1 MAGSIF
7 DSDWSPETTQETPK
21 TSIFDEEW
29 SPDPVEEAEGVPV
42 APEQSFEAYNII
54 RELEGI
60 EQDSLTETAILEN
73 KNLVEGI
80 RNIMKARYSEETRN
94 KFSFDERYDRD
105 MSDADLIQEWQNWMR
120 SLTGGQTVTTGNDV
134 AWFAMADD
142 EQRALMGASFEIMD
156 KMPGIFK
163 DNVTWGETFDGMR
176 DYARAG
182 IWDPS
187 TVLGLGIGRLFTKA
201 SSKTAG
207 FAMRKAAQLAYKN
220 ALKRGMTKEQAKK
233 VRKDVIK
240 KGFRKAGIKEKLPAV
255 IAGTSTDAAIA
266 VGTDQLYQGLR
277 IGSGVQDSRSLP
289 QSVGAA
295 LGVIVMPALTVGTKT
310 VAKGMGEILNFKK
323 YVDISSKFAG
333 RSGEE
338 ITEQVMERTDVKLID
353 TNLRKMFSNFSENV
367 DTYLPWSKARDQ
379 AKEAVK
385 KSDIDGSSA
394 EMEDLFES
402 VFLFGKPEEG
412 LTQKGL
418 IYSMAEAGF
427 VYVPRGKD
435 DNISNFIGDAI
446 KYLPDE
452 TVKSIL
458 TSFRKQFNLK
468 GTKLNKIKTGAQLSD
483 WFKNRSSFAGK
494 TLFNRKAAQDI
505 LNKDIDNITL
515 EDMLNL
521 HKIDKPTEKALASPA
536 DRVKYIQSLW
546 KRALTSHP
554 STTGLNIK
562 GWGYT
567 TSLNNISDVVLA
579 SVLGLQGRGQ
589 EAKGSILGAARRG
602 FNVLDYDATIE
613 QGLNYLKFR
622 PEVGEELLSEVS
634 GGVESRNVL
643 ERLNLDPKSKIN
655 QATEKTVSGIQAAT
669 GVKLQDEVTKM
680 ISFMSA
686 MDQNIM
692 KVYGV
697 NYNQFMKRKDA
708 FVEMHTKKFLD
719 EVQTPAIDR
728 AKKETYSFSWLSKKE
743 GGLFLGIAKNV
754 ERFSNSAGGGFLI
767 PFGRFFNTAT
777 AMFGDY
783 SGFNALKHVT
793 SRVYK
798 LDNPFDDEGQ
808 VLLSKGIVGAGVIF
822 GPRLSTGGSSEYE
835 AAKERVRNG
844 EGWNFDIL
852 PDGSR
857 RDYTYDAPQN
867 YPRII
872 AQALAHRQ
880 IDGRIPDPLKE
891 EMFELFVGQTFRQT
905 GEVYDTFKDYFSTV
919 LDSDL
924 EDSFIASV
932 ELLSGA
938 FSRIASGST
947 RFLEPINTFAMYA
960 TGDFASPDR
969 RQGNKV
975 LNESIR
981 YIDKIPEMF
990 GVEITDQPDR
1000 KIATRDRGN
1009 FDAGRVALGARG
1021 DRGASPA
1028 ERVAASVGKASW
1040 KAVMFDGEPE
1050 LKNRLDDF
1058 VQEVFNL
1065 EASKLIEDGF
1075 LELSL
1080 SKRENK
1086 YKELVTKIKTRAK
1099 AILAGSPK
1107 KDDQMLKLEQEVL
1120 SKPKRLRE
1128 DALEQLGYDGEI
1140 TDLKSEEGGEEKLQF
1155 LLYLMKYADEIMYAD

>member
-7 DSDWSPETTQETPK
+7 DSDWSPETTQETAK
-21 TSIFDEEW
+21 TSIFDEDW
-29 SPDPVEEAEGVPV
+29 SPDPVEEAEETTV

-54 RELEGI
+54 RELDGI

-105 MSDADLIQEWQNWMR
+105 MSDEDLIQEWQNWMR

-156 KMPGIFK
+156 KMPGIFN
-163 DNVTWGETFDGMR
+163 DNVTWGETFDGIR

-207 FAMRKAAQLAYKN
+207 FGMRKIAQEAYKN

-310 VAKGMGEILNFKK
+310 VAKGMGEVLNFKT

-412 LTQKGL
+412 LTEKGL

-452 TVKSIL
+452 TVKAIL

-579 SVLGLQGRGQ
+579 AVLGLQGRGQ

-686 MDQNIM
+686 MDQNISS
-692 KVYGV
+692 
-697 NYNQFMKRKDA
+697 
-708 FVEMHTKKFLD
+708 T
-719 EVQTPAIDR
+719 
-728 AKKETYSFSWLSKKE
+728 
-743 GGLFLGIAKNV
+743 
-754 ERFSNSAGGGFLI
+754 
-767 PFGRFFNTAT
+767 
-777 AMFGDY
+777 
-783 SGFNALKHVT
+783 
-793 SRVYK
+793 
-798 LDNPFDDEGQ
+798 DD
-808 VLLSKGIVGAGVIF
+808 VV
-822 GPRLSTGGSSEYE
+822 
-835 AAKERVRNG
+835 
-844 EGWNFDIL
+844 
-852 PDGSR
+852 
-857 RDYTYDAPQN
+857 
-867 YPRII
+867 
-872 AQALAHRQ
+872 
-880 IDGRIPDPLKE
+880 
-891 EMFELFVGQTFRQT
+891 
-905 GEVYDTFKDYFSTV
+905 FSTV
-919 LDSDL
+919 NTGQGENELYAMDQNVRTTDSVI
-924 EDSFIASV
+924 FATASV
-932 ELLSGA
+932 SQNLSVGGDLIVNGDLTYLNTTNTAVEDQFILLG
-938 FSRIASGST
+938 SGST
-947 RFLEPINTFAMYA
+947 PNGADIGIIFDGAA
-960 TGDFASPDR
+960 
-969 RQGNKV
+969 
-975 LNESIR
+975 NESSNTGVAFFWDSDVSR
-981 YIDKIPEMF
+981 LSYAQNVSHNATSATPGAYIPL
-990 GVEITDQPDR
+990 V
-1000 KIATRDRGN
+1000 
-1009 FDAGRVALGARG
+1009 FDVT
-1021 DRGASPA
+1021 GASHTAVP
-1028 ERVAASVGKASW
+1028 SVGNIKIES
-1040 KAVMFDGEPE
+1040 GEAYIY
-1050 LKNRLDDF
+1050 
-1058 VQEVFNL
+1058 V
-1065 EASKLIEDGF
+1065 
-1075 LELSL
+1075 
-1080 SKRENK
+1080 
-1086 YKELVTKIKTRAK
+1086 
-1099 AILAGSPK
+1099 
-1107 KDDQMLKLEQEVL
+1107 
-1120 SKPKRLRE
+1120 
-1128 DALEQLGYDGEI
+1128 
-1140 TDLKSEEGGEEKLQF
+1140 
-1155 LLYLMKYADEIMYAD
+1155 

>member
-1 MAGSIF
+1 MANSIF
-7 DSDWSPETTQETPK
+7 DSDWSPETSQQESNV
-21 TSIFDEEW
+21 SIFDEDWTAE
-29 SPDPVEEAEGVPV
+29 SEEETIV
-42 APEQSFEAYNII
+42 APEQNFEAYNII
-54 RELEGI
+54 RELDGI
-60 EQDSLTETAILEN
+60 EQDSLTERAILDN

-105 MSDADLIQEWQNWMR
+105 MSDKDLIQEWQNWMR

-163 DNVTWGETFDGMR
+163 ENVTWAETFDGMR
-176 DYARAG
+176 DYGRAA

-220 ALKRGMTKEQAKK
+220 ALKRGMTQEQAKK
-233 VRKDVIK
+233 VRTKVIK
-240 KGFRKAGIKEKLPAV
+240 NGFRKAGMKEKLPPV
-255 IAGTSTDAAIA
+255 IAGMSTDAAIA

-295 LGVIVMPALTVGTKT
+295 LGVIVVPALTVGTKT
-310 VAKGMGEILNFKK
+310 LAKGMGEVLNFKT

-338 ITEQVMERTDVKLID
+338 ITEQVMERTDIKLID
-353 TNLRKMFSNFSENV
+353 TNLRKMFADFSDNI

-379 AKEAVK
+379 AKETVK
-385 KSDIDGSSA
+385 KADIDGSSA

-435 DNISNFIGDAI
+435 DNVSNFIGDAI

-452 TVKSIL
+452 TVKSTL
-458 TSFRKQFNLK
+458 ASFKKQFNLK
-468 GTKLNKIKTGAQLSD
+468 GTKLGKIKTGAELSD
-483 WFKNRSSFAGK
+483 WFKNRSRFAGK
-494 TLFNRKAAQDI
+494 TMFNRKAALDI

-521 HKIDKPTEKALASPA
+521 HKVDKPTEKALATPA

-579 SVLGLQGRGQ
+579 AVLGLQGRGQ

-634 GGVESRNVL
+634 GGVESKNVL

-655 QATEKTVSGIQAAT
+655 QATEKTISGIQAAT

-728 AKKETYSFSWLSKKE
+728 AKKETYSFSWLNKK
-743 GGLFLGIAKNV
+743 GDGLFLGIAKNV
-754 ERFSNSAGGGFLI
+754 EKFSNSAGGGFLI

-808 VLLSKGIVGAGVIF
+808 VLLSKGIVGASVIF
-822 GPRLSTGGSSEYE
+822 GPRLSMGGSSEYE

-844 EGWNFDIL
+844 EAWNFDIL

-891 EMFELFVGQTFRQT
+891 EMFELFIGQTFRQT

-924 EDSFIASV
+924 EDSFMASV

-969 RQGNKV
+969 RQGNKL
-975 LNESIR
+975 LNESVR
-981 YIDKIPEMF
+981 YVDKIPQMF
-990 GVEITDQPDR
+990 GIEGSDLPDR

-1040 KAVMFDGEPE
+1040 KALMFEGEPE

-1065 EASKLIEDGF
+1065 EASKLIEEGF
-1075 LELSL
+1075 LEKPLA
-1080 SKRENK
+1080 KREEAYSRLVNK
-1086 YKELVTKIKTRAK
+1086 VKNRAK
-1099 AILAGSPK
+1099 TILASSPR
-1107 KDDQMLKLEQEVL
+1107 KDDSLLELERQVL
-1120 SKPKRLRE
+1120 SKSKRLKRDVLDHIE
-1128 DALEQLGYDGEI
+1128 YDGEI
-1140 TDLKSEEGGEEKLQF
+1140 TDIKNEEGGREKLEF
-1155 LLYLMKYADEIMYAD
+1155 ILYLMKYADEIIYAD

>member
-1 MAGSIF
+1 MTGSIF
-7 DSDWSPETTQETPK
+7 DSDWSPEVTEQATPK
-21 TSIFDEEW
+21 ASIFDEEW
-29 SPDPVEEAEGVPV
+29 SPEPVQETTV
-42 APEQSFEAYNII
+42 APEQSFEAYSII
-54 RELEGI
+54 NELDGI

-73 KNLVEGI
+73 KNLVDGI
-80 RNIMKARYSEETRN
+80 RNIMKARYSAETRN
-94 KFSFDERYDRD
+94 KFSFDEKYDRD
-105 MSDADLIQEWQNWMR
+105 ISDEDLIQEWQNWMR

-156 KMPGIFK
+156 KMPGIFN
-163 DNVTWGETFDGMR
+163 DNVTWSETLDGVR
-176 DYARAG
+176 DYVKAG
-182 IWDPS
+182 VWDPS
-187 TVLGLGIGRLFTKA
+187 TVLGFGVGRLFTKA
-201 SSKTAG
+201 GGKAAG
-207 FAMRKAAQLAYKN
+207 FAMRKAAQLAYQN
-220 ALKRGMTKEQAKK
+220 ALKRGLTKQQASKI
-233 VRKDVIK
+233 RQNVIK
-240 KGFRKAGIKEKLPAV
+240 KGFVKAGVKAKLPSV

-277 IGSGVQDSRSLP
+277 IGSGVQDERSLP

-310 VAKGMGEILNFKK
+310 LAKGMGEVLNFKK

-333 RSGEE
+333 RSSEE
-338 ITEQVMERTDVKLID
+338 ITEQVIERTDIKLID
-353 TNLRKMFSNFSENV
+353 ENLRKMFNNFSENI

-379 AKEAVK
+379 AKESVK

-402 VFLFGKPEEG
+402 VFLFGKPEDG

-435 DNISNFIGDAI
+435 DTLSNFIGDAI
-446 KYLPDE
+446 KYLPEE
-452 TVKSIL
+452 TTKSIL
-458 TSFRKQFNLK
+458 TSFRKQFDLE
-468 GTKLNKIKTGAQLSD
+468 GTKLVNIKNSTDLSD
-483 WFKNRSSFAGK
+483 WFKSRSSFAGK

-505 LNKDIDNITL
+505 LNKDIDNITM

-521 HKIDKPTEKALASPA
+521 HRIDKEAEKALASPA

-562 GWGYT
+562 GWAYT
-567 TSLNNISDVVLA
+567 TSLNNISDVVLGA
-579 SVLGLQGRGQ
+579 VLGLQGRGA

-602 FNVLDYDATIE
+602 FNILDYDATIE

-634 GGVESRNVL
+634 GGIESKNIL

-655 QATEKTVSGIQAAT
+655 KATESTMDAIQTAT

-708 FVEMHTKKFLD
+708 LVEMHTNKFLN
-719 EVQTPAIDR
+719 EVQTPAINR
-728 AKKETYSFSWLSKKE
+728 TKKETYSFSWLNKKD
-743 GGLFLGIAKNV
+743 GGLFLGIAKNI

-777 AMFGDY
+777 AMLGDY

-798 LDNPFDDEGQ
+798 LNNPFDDEGQ
-808 VLLSKGIVGAGVIF
+808 ALLTKGLVGAGVIF
-822 GPRLSTGGSSEYE
+822 GPRLSTGGGSEYE
-835 AAKERVRNG
+835 NAKQRVKNG
-844 EGWNFDIL
+844 EAWNFDIL

-880 IDGRIPDPLKE
+880 IDGKIPDPLKE
-891 EMFELFVGQTFRQT
+891 EMFELVVGQTFRQT
-905 GEVYDTFKDYFSTV
+905 GDVYSTFKDYFSV
-919 LDSDL
+919 LLDGDL
-924 EDSFIASV
+924 EDSFMESV

-947 RFLEPINTFAMYA
+947 RFLEPINTFSMYA

-969 RQGNKV
+969 RQGNEV
-975 LNESIR
+975 LNNSVR
-981 YIDKIPEMF
+981 YVEKIPEMF
-990 GVEITDQPDR
+990 GIETTDLPDR

-1009 FDAGRVALGARG
+1009 FDFGRVALGARG

-1040 KAVMFDGEPE
+1040 KAVMFKGEPE

-1075 LELSL
+1075 LEKNLA
-1080 SKRENK
+1080 KREND
-1086 YKELVTKIKTRAK
+1086 YLALVTKVKNRAK
-1099 AILAGSPK
+1099 AILSSSPK
-1107 KDDQMLKLEQEVL
+1107 KDDQMLQLEQKVL
-1120 SKPKRLRE
+1120 SKYPKRVRE
-1128 DALEQLGYDGEI
+1128 DALSHIGFEGEI
-1140 TDLKSEEGGEEKLQF
+1140 TDLKNQEDGAEKLQF
-1155 LLYLMKYADEIMYAD
+1155 LLYLMEYADEIMYAD